1 MRLAFITSLLPA
13 GPPQSGFEIAN
24 ACVLRA
30 LRDAGC
36 EVQLFGFLRES
47 ESQAPPTGSTVINHL
62 VIENAVA
69 SRLQK
74 LRWLAGAARRGLP
87 VISAK
92 LAMADGGRLRALL
105 KANGPFDGVVI
116 NSAPVAGAFPWL
128 ARDYPALLVAHNV
141 EHATARENA
150 RTTSGLTAMLYRRE
164 AKLLRGIEHRALAQC
179 RHIWCFTEEDRTGFG
194 IDITHKCTV
203 MPLLM
208 PLPPALPEVEP
219 AHDIGLIGT
228 WTWQPNLAGLRWFF
242 DAVVPRLP
250 EDFSIGVAGRLPPG
264 VAAPARVSLLGRV
277 PDANL
282 FVARCRVMALAS
294 RTGTGVQ
301 LKTIETFQ
309 AGRPA
314 VATRSSVRGF
324 VQLPGNCLV
333 ADEAEGFAAALI
345 KLVRDVRAERSGPV
359 DPALF
364 ISRQSEHLSAAVQSG
379 LTALQRG

>member
-24 ACVLRA
+24 DSVLCA
-30 LRDAGC
+30 LQVAGC
-36 EVQLFGFLRES
+36 DVQLFGFLREG
-47 ESQAPPTGSTVINHL
+47 ERHTPPNGSTVIDHL
-62 VIENAVA
+62 VIENAAA
-69 SRLQK
+69 SRAQK
-74 LRWLAGAARRGLP
+74 LRWIVGAAKRGLP

-92 LAMADGGRLRALL
+92 LAMADGGRLRAAL

-141 EHATARENA
+141 EHATAQENA
-150 RTTSGLTAMLYRRE
+150 CNTHGFTAALYRRE
-164 AKLLRGIEHRALAQC
+164 ARLLRAIEHRALADC
-179 RHIWCFTEEDRTGFG
+179 RHIWCLAEEDRAGFG
-194 IDITHKCTV
+194 VDIKGKSTV
-203 MPLLM
+203 MPLL
-208 PLPPALPEVEP
+208 LPQIPTLPELEP

-242 DAVVPRLP
+242 DAVLPRLP
-250 EDFSIGVAGRLPPG
+250 DDFSIGVAGRLPPG
-264 VAAPARVSLLGRV
+264 AGAPARVSLLGRV

-282 FVARCRVMALAS
+282 FVAGCRVMALAS

-301 LKTIETFQ
+301 LKTVETFQ

-324 VQLPGNCLV
+324 TQLPGNCLV
-333 ADEAEGFAAALI
+333 ADDAEGFAAALI
-345 KLVRDVRAERSGPV
+345 KLVRDVRAERSGPL
-359 DPALF
+359 DPEQF
-364 ISRQSEHLSAAVQSG
+364 ISRQREHLSAAVESG
-379 LTALQRG
+379 LMALRRS

>member
-30 LRDAGC
+30 LEEAGC
-36 EVQLFGFLRES
+36 EVQLFGFLREG
-47 ESQAPPTGSTVINHL
+47 EGHAPPPRSTVIDHL

-69 SRLQK
+69 TRMQK
-74 LRWLAGAARRGLP
+74 CRWMLGAVQRGLP

-92 LAMADGGRLRALL
+92 LAIADGGRLRASL
-105 KANGPFDGVVI
+105 KASGPFDGVVI

-128 ARDYPALLVAHNV
+128 AQDYPALLVAHNV
-141 EHATARENA
+141 EHATAAENA
-150 RTTSGLTAMLYRRE
+150 RTSHVVIEALYRRE
-164 AKLLRGIEHRALAQC
+164 ARLLRAIENRALADC
-179 RHIWCFTEEDRTGFG
+179 RHIWCFTQDDRTGFDV
-194 IDITHKCTV
+194 DITDKSTV
-203 MPLLM
+203 MPLMM
-208 PLPPALPEVEP
+208 PECAALPEVEP

-242 DAVVPRLP
+242 DAVVPLLP
-250 EDFSIGVAGRLPPG
+250 EDFSIGVAGRLPQG
-264 VAAPARVSLLGRV
+264 AAAPARVTLLGRV

-282 FVARCRVMALAS
+282 FVAGCRVMALAS

-309 AGRPA
+309 SGRPA

-324 VQLPGNCLV
+324 SQLPGNCLV

-364 ISRQSEHLSAAVQSG
+364 ISRQRAHLSAAVARG
-379 LTALQRG
+379 LDALRGH